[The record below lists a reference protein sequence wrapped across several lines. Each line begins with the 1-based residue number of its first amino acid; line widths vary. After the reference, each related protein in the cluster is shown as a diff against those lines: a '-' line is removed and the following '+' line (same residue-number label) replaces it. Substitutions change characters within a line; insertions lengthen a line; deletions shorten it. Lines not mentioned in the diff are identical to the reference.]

1 MGLFDKKYCDI
12 CGEKIGL
19 LGNCK
24 LDDGNL
30 CKECAQKLSPW
41 FEERRHSTVEEIK
54 RQLAY
59 REQNKE
65 LVQKFNVT
73 RQIATKTYNVFID
86 DIQGNFTIAHKLD
99 VKENPDIVPLSA
111 VLQCKMDIEQDR
123 KEETYTKDGKTV
135 SYDPPVYKY
144 EYQYRMKIQVRSPWF
159 DDMDFRLHNFSIE
172 QDDRAEIMEIERAG
186 YEIVSALTG
195 QAPMG
200 MQGMN
205 GMPVN
210 NGMNYGMQGMNG
222 MPVNSGMNYGMQGMN
237 GMPMNNS
244 MQGMNG
250 MPMNNSMQGMNGIPM
265 NNSMQGMNGMPMNN
279 SMQGMNGMPMN
290 NSMQGI
296 NGMPMNNSMQGMNS
310 TQMNNS
316 MPVNNG
322 MQGNQQM
329 QQPGGTWKCQCGA
342 ENKGKFCEYCGQP
355 RPF

>member
-73 RQIATKTYNVFID
+73 RQISTKTYNVFID

-205 GMPVN
+205 GMP
-210 NGMNYGMQGMNG
+210 
-222 MPVNSGMNYGMQGMN
+222 
-237 GMPMNNS
+237 
-244 MQGMNG
+244 
-250 MPMNNSMQGMNGIPM
+250 M

-279 SMQGMNGMPMN
+279 SMQGMNGMP
-290 NSMQGI
+290 
-296 NGMPMNNSMQGMNS
+296 
-310 TQMNNS
+310 MNNS